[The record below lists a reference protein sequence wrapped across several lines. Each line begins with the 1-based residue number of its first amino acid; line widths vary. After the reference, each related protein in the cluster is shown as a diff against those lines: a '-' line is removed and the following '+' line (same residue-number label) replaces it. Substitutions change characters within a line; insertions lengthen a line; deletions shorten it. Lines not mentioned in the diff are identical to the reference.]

1 MTRARILSVPL
12 APLLAPFLALLL
24 ALAAPARAAQTL
36 EGQWWIVLGSS
47 AAPESL
53 PRDFPEA
60 NRAAEAARRCGAE
73 PMGDYSAKFE
83 GFAPDLYV
91 TVVGGF
97 TTRREAEAALARLR
111 RCVPDA
117 YLRRGGYGG
126 E

>member
-1 MTRARILSVPL
+1 MTRTRLLSTT
-12 APLLAPFLALLL
+12 FALFL
-24 ALAAPARAAQTL
+24 ALAAPVRAAQTL

-60 NRAAEAARRCGAE
+60 NRAAEAARRCGVE
-73 PMGDYSAKFE
+73 PMSDYSAKFE
-83 GFAPDLYV
+83 NFAPELYV

-97 TTRREAEAALARLR
+97 TTRREAEMMLARLQ

>member
-1 MTRARILSVPL
+1 MRILP
-12 APLLAPFLALLL
+12 AAFALLL
-24 ALAAPARAAQTL
+24 ALSMPAGAAQTL
-36 EGQWWIVLGSS
+36 KGRWWIVLGSS

-53 PRDFPEA
+53 PRPFPEA
-60 NRAAEAARRCGAE
+60 DRAAEAARRCGVE